1 MTKTFQLQRKIN
13 APIVSYTLLLLG
25 WTPFSFRIA
34 SILRG
39 IDSTRPF
46 LRDFGPYEQI
56 LSLNVEA
63 KIKKSQNRQCSMSF
77 CQVLVENV

>member
-13 APIVSYTLLLLG
+13 APIISYTLLLLG

-34 SILRG
+34 SNLRG

-56 LSLNVEA
+56 LSLNVEEQA
-63 KIKKSQNRQCSMSF
+63 MLKDLLSSF
-77 CQVLVENV
+77 GGKCVN